1 MAYHGGE
8 APYIVGYAG
17 SLKQVAEKTVLKDIA
32 PELMDAEETVHGQ
45 SDLNIEEII
54 KLKPDVIFYNATNK
68 DRYEA
73 LSKSGI
79 PCVGFA
85 TIGTLGKA
93 DPIERYGQWLT
104 LLEDVFDEKG
114 KTADFKSR
122 RKNRKRCR
130 RKNRNSRSKRQTNW
144 HDFMEI

>member
-45 SDLNIEEII
+45 SDLNIEEIV

-73 LSKSGI
+73 LKKSGI
-79 PCVGFA
+79 P
-85 TIGTLGKA
+85 
-93 DPIERYGQWLT
+93 
-104 LLEDVFDEKG
+104 
-114 KTADFKSR
+114 S
-122 RKNRKRCR
+122 
-130 RKNRNSRSKRQTNW
+130 
-144 HDFMEI
+144 